1 VETHDHDVPIGKEEQ
16 REQGDR
22 GKRCLQNRLVKLSY
36 GRCIKMHC
44 YSIEYQHDWQDVKI
58 IAKRFKCLLECLTL
72 DFCNFEVA
80 TVVINCPVDESDKVH
95 L

>member
-1 VETHDHDVPIGKEEQ
+1 METHDHDVPIGKEEQ

-58 IAKRFKCLLECLTL
+58 ITKGFKCLLECLTL